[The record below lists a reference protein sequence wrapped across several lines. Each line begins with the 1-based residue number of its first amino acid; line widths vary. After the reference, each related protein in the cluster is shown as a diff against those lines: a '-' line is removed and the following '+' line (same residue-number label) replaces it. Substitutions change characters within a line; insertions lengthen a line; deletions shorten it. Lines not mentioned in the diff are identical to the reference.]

1 MSGRALFVLLA
12 LVAGDPPPAA
22 ETAPSEGFL
31 EYLGTFEPED
41 EATIVEF
48 VLDGEERAEE
58 AQQRPE
64 AGREAKE
71 DDPA

>member
-1 MSGRALFVLLA
+1 MSGRALFAFLA
-12 LVAGDPPPAA
+12 LVAGGPPPAA

-58 AQQRPE
+58 TQRPE
-64 AGREAKE
+64 EGREATE